1 MRSTCAHAV
10 VEVSCAIPLQEG
22 KEEEEEEEEEE
33 GKNVSSPSVNSQRVF
48 LELTEGCLAYPL

>member
-22 KEEEEEEEEEE
+22 KEEEEEEEEE
-33 GKNVSSPSVNSQRVF
+33 GKNVSSPSELR
-48 LELTEGCLAYPL
+48 ELTEGLP

>member
-33 GKNVSSPSVNSQRVF
+33 EGKNVSSPSVNSQRVV
-48 LELTEGCLAYPL
+48 